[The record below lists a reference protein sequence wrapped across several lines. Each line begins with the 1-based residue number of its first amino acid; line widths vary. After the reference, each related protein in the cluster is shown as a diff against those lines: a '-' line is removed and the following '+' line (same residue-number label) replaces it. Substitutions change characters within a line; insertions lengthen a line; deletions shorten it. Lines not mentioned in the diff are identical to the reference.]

1 MSSLQEYFVLQNP
14 EATEGNL
21 SSGRIG
27 NLLIKIPS
35 VQIPDVIA
43 VLCAPAVHACTA
55 SRQELTTP
63 ETLCYLAKAAL
74 RIDGC

>member
-1 MSSLQEYFVLQNP
+1 MSSLKEYFVLRSP

-27 NLLIKIPS
+27 NLLTKIPS

-43 VLCAPAVHACTA
+43 VLCAPAVHACTP
-55 SRQELTTP
+55 SQQELTTP
-63 ETLCYLAKAAL
+63 KAPRATWQSQL
-74 RIDGC
+74 